1 MQNICT
7 SLLICQKIECAPGS
21 SVELFEMKDLNMKN
35 LSLIMLI
42 ACGLGLPAVTV
53 SARDYQPNTTL
64 AYSWPW
70 SERLDAE
77 INHLNR
83 MRGHVRWQL
92 GHYRANGSIRREF
105 ARISREIDHVNWE
118 FRQRNHDRRHLH
130 REVERLHAA
139 LHDIE
144 TRLRVRTWD
153 YYRWR

>member
-1 MQNICT
+1 
-7 SLLICQKIECAPGS
+7 
-21 SVELFEMKDLNMKN
+21 MKK
-35 LSLIMLI
+35 LSLILLI
-42 ACGLGLPAVTV
+42 ACGLNVPAISI
-53 SARDYQPNTTL
+53 SAPDYRSNMAF

-70 SERLDAE
+70 SNRLDAE

-92 GHYRANGSIRREF
+92 GHYRANSSIRRDF
-105 ARISREIDHVNWE
+105 ARLSREIDHVNWE
-118 FRQRNHDRRHLH
+118 YRQHGYDRRHLH

-153 YYRWR
+153 YYHWR